1 VIWLITDQ
9 VLGRVHGKKDWPKRT
24 PYRWSAT
31 SRLDMLTTVPLDKDP
46 PHLPSNVKGL
56 PDEKE
61 LGISQLMGD
70 GKSKMSSVRS
80 LERPHNSTG
89 RNEQRVPKAQTTVHH
104 TVRLLKTKRNVECLL
119 LAELEIR
126 LDHRNGGVI
135 RWTNRSQTRAIW
147 EDMPTIWEKFMH
159 DEWIKRENEVYSKLD
174 MSPAPNS
181 LADITRFTT
190 FLAKYRFDSVHKHL
204 KTGFMRT
211 EVASDHQQRT
221 RDRVS
226 RDEREPTRDLSRPKS
241 AIGLGRTPEDTRDRT
256 SPPVSSQRSRS
267 SEPYSVVS
275 ADPNRK
281 DSIMTHPIRR
291 GETQRQQF
299 DKSRPFYGRKLQIN
313 PVVQA
318 QLAARPR
325 RQESVSSSEYYST
338 ASGDSQSED
347 ETLAD
352 HDMKRSHARKNDE
365 RLSEK
370 KGRVSQEDI
379 AKAHGQVPKKHARKD
394 LAPRGRRHAVRRGRG
409 RGQGE
414 HT

>member
-31 SRLDMLTTVPLDKDP
+31 SRLDMLTTVPLDRDP

-61 LGISQLMGD
+61 LEISQLMGD

-119 LAELEIR
+119 LAELDIKR
-126 LDHRNGGVI
+126 DYRNGGAI
-135 RWTNRSQTRAIW
+135 RWTDRSKKTAIW
-147 EDMPTIWEKFMH
+147 EDVPTVWEKFMY

-174 MSPAPNS
+174 MSPAPNDPT
-181 LADITRFTT
+181 DITRFTA
-190 FLAKYRFDSVHKHL
+190 FLAKYRLDPVHRHL
-204 KTGFMRT
+204 KPAPMRT
-211 EVASDHQQRT
+211 EVASAHLQRT
-221 RDRVS
+221 QDRES
-226 RDEREPTRDLSRPKS
+226 RYEREPPHDLPRPKS
-241 AIGLGRTPEDTRDRT
+241 TIGLDRSAEDTRGRPST
-256 SPPVSSQRSRS
+256 SISSQRSRS
-267 SEPYSVVS
+267 SDTYSVVS
-275 ADPNRK
+275 ADANRK
-281 DSIMTHPIRR
+281 DSSMMHPMRR

-299 DKSRPFYGRKLQIN
+299 DRSRPFFGKKLQID

-318 QLAARPR
+318 QLAARLR

-338 ASGDSQSED
+338 ASDDSQSED
-347 ETLAD
+347 ETLVD
-352 HDMKRSHARKNDE
+352 HDMKRSHARKSDE